1 MLENIKAFRSTLSN
15 ENIVDVMEA
24 IADFGDQINVEFSKE
39 FPDLP
44 SDEYTK
50 SEAWHLLIG
59 STLPK
64 DFKLTEHRDVDEW
77 MMNKVEALIAT
88 L

>member
-1 MLENIKAFRSTLSN
+1 MLDNIKAFRSTLSN
-15 ENIVDVMEA
+15 EKMVDVMEA

-50 SEAWHLLIG
+50 TEAWHMLIG
-59 STLPK
+59 STLPN
-64 DFKLTEHRDVDEW
+64 DFKPTAHIEVEEWLMSKTE
-77 MMNKVEALIAT
+77 AFIST